1 MWRCNEI
8 ADYEHRKRE
17 CLSLSLATPLLLSL
31 PLFNSFNHW
40 TSAISA
46 VHCTFEMRRRFLFN
60 SKMSII
66 VSWKFEC
73 LTDLIMHFDMTS
85 GYIDMINCLPFSIA
99 LSLSL
104 YLSGNSYSIWSHF
117 LYCGSMQL
125 AIWCGWLHSQFYSG
139 EILRIIS
146 TELKIIVTYRIF
158 YSHSIHRPTLSKR

>member
-1 MWRCNEI
+1 MP
-8 ADYEHRKRE
+8 
-17 CLSLSLATPLLLSL
+17 LSLSCYPAITVPSTLQFVQSLNFCNISRSLYLWNATQISIQFENVNHSFMKIWM
-31 PLFNSFNHW
+31 FNRSHYAFWHDERLHW
-40 TSAISA
+40 YDQLSA
-46 VHCTFEMRRRFLFN
+46 VLNR
-60 SKMSII
+60 S
-66 VSWKFEC
+66 
-73 LTDLIMHFDMTS
+73 
-85 GYIDMINCLPFSIA
+85 